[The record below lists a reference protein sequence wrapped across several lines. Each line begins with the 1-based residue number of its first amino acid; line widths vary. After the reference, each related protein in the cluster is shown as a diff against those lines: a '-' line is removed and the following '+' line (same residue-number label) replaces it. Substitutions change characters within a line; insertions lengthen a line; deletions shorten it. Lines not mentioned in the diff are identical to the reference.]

1 MFDISDAKS
10 FVLPS
15 FFHQMLTMITTTN
28 TNASS
33 FVTRTETT
41 SSLASRRRRRT
52 ARGGRRNDDQQQ
64 NSPKFLVAKAG
75 RSLNTGNDSI
85 FSVSV
90 IGRKA
95 RSFDENKRSSRSSFY
110 TNARRERMKTTI
122 RANPENDSMDETMK
136 SLDDLLPPPEKPK
149 REFPDSFY
157 DDDPSSSK
165 PPERKSSGGVS
176 KEMRAKLLN
185 ESVGLGG
192 VPGKAMPS
200 NLFANIILVVL
211 ALVAVAYVGGIR
223 P

>member
-1 MFDISDAKS
+1 
-10 FVLPS
+10 
-15 FFHQMLTMITTTN
+15 MLTMIMTTN

-41 SSLASRRRRRT
+41 SSLASRRRRKT
-52 ARGGRRNDDQQQ
+52 ARGGRRNNDQQQ

>member
-1 MFDISDAKS
+1 
-10 FVLPS
+10 
-15 FFHQMLTMITTTN
+15 MLTMIMTTN

-52 ARGGRRNDDQQQ
+52 ARGGRRNNDQQQ
-64 NSPKFLVAKAG
+64 NSPKFLVAKVG

-95 RSFDENKRSSRSSFY
+95 RSFDENKRSIRSSFY
-110 TNARRERMKTTI
+110 TNARKERMKTTI

>member
-1 MFDISDAKS
+1 
-10 FVLPS
+10 
-15 FFHQMLTMITTTN
+15 MLTMITTT
-28 TNASS
+28 TSA

-41 SSLASRRRRRT
+41 SSLASRPRRT
-52 ARGGRRNDDQQQ
+52 AATELSRGRRNDHQQ
-64 NSPKFLVAKAG
+64 NPKKFLVKAG
-75 RSLNTGNDSI
+75 GSVLNTGNDSI
-85 FSVSV
+85 FSVGII

-95 RSFDENKRSSRSSFY
+95 RKSNDDEENERISRSSFY
-110 TNARRERMKTTI
+110 NNNARRERRMKTTT
-122 RANPENDSMDETMK
+122 RANPEKDSMDETMK

-192 VPGKAMPS
+192 APGKAMPS

-211 ALVAVAYVGGIR
+211 ALVAAAYVGGIR

>member
-1 MFDISDAKS
+1 
-10 FVLPS
+10 
-15 FFHQMLTMITTTN
+15 MLTMIMTTN

-211 ALVAVAYVGGIR
+211 ALVAVAYVGWIR

>member
-1 MFDISDAKS
+1 
-10 FVLPS
+10 
-15 FFHQMLTMITTTN
+15 MLTMIMTTN

-41 SSLASRRRRRT
+41 SSLASRRRRKT
-52 ARGGRRNDDQQQ
+52 ARGGRRNNDQQQ

-85 FSVSV
+85 FSVDI

-95 RSFDENKRSSRSSFY
+95 RRNDENKRSIRSSFY
-110 TNARRERMKTTI
+110 TNSRRERMKTTI

>member
-1 MFDISDAKS
+1 
-10 FVLPS
+10 
-15 FFHQMLTMITTTN
+15 MLTMIMTTN

-33 FVTRTETT
+33 FGTRTETS
-41 SSLASRRRRRT
+41 SSLASRRRRT
-52 ARGGRRNDDQQQ
+52 ARGGRRNNDQQQ

-75 RSLNTGNDSI
+75 RSLNTPGNDSI

-95 RSFDENKRSSRSSFY
+95 RSFDENERSSRSSFY

>member
-1 MFDISDAKS
+1 
-10 FVLPS
+10 
-15 FFHQMLTMITTTN
+15 MLTMITTNMTN
-28 TNASS
+28 TSS

-41 SSLASRRRRRT
+41 SSLASRRRRT
-52 ARGGRRNDDQQQ
+52 AQGGRRNNNYHQQ
-64 NSPKFLVAKAG
+64 NPPKFLVVKAG
-75 RSLNTGNDSI
+75 SSLNTGNDSI
-85 FSVSV
+85 VSV
-90 IGRKA
+90 DIIGRKA
-95 RSFDENKRSSRSSFY
+95 RRNDENKRSIRSSFY
-110 TNARRERMKTTI
+110 TNSRRERMKTTI

>member
-1 MFDISDAKS
+1 
-10 FVLPS
+10 
-15 FFHQMLTMITTTN
+15 MLTMIMTTN

-33 FVTRTETT
+33 FGTRTETS
-41 SSLASRRRRRT
+41 SSLASRRRRT
-52 ARGGRRNDDQQQ
+52 ARGGRRNNDQQQ

-75 RSLNTGNDSI
+75 RSLNTPGNDSI

-95 RSFDENKRSSRSSFY
+95 SSDDENKRSIRSSFY
-110 TNARRERMKTTI
+110 NNSRERMKTTI
-122 RANPENDSMDETMK
+122 RANPENDSVDETMK

>member
-1 MFDISDAKS
+1 
-10 FVLPS
+10 
-15 FFHQMLTMITTTN
+15 MLTMITTNMTN
-28 TNASS
+28 TSS

-41 SSLASRRRRRT
+41 SSLASRRRRT
-52 ARGGRRNDDQQQ
+52 AQGGRRNNNYHQQ
-64 NSPKFLVAKAG
+64 NPPKFLVVKAG
-75 RSLNTGNDSI
+75 SSLNTGNDSI
-85 FSVSV
+85 FSVDI

-95 RSFDENKRSSRSSFY
+95 RRNDENKRSIRSSFY
-110 TNARRERMKTTI
+110 TNSRRERMKTTI

-211 ALVAVAYVGGIR
+211 ALVAVAYVGGSR

>member
-1 MFDISDAKS
+1 
-10 FVLPS
+10 
-15 FFHQMLTMITTTN
+15 MLTMITTTN
-28 TNASS
+28 NTNASS
-33 FVTRTETT
+33 FGTRTETT
-41 SSLASRRRRRT
+41 SSLASRRRRT
-52 ARGGRRNDDQQQ
+52 ARGGRRNNDQQQ

-85 FSVSV
+85 FSVDI

-95 RSFDENKRSSRSSFY
+95 RSFDENERSSRSSFY

-192 VPGKAMPS
+192 VPEKAMPS

>member
-1 MFDISDAKS
+1 
-10 FVLPS
+10 
-15 FFHQMLTMITTTN
+15 MLTMIMTTN

-33 FVTRTETT
+33 FGTRTETT
-41 SSLASRRRRRT
+41 SSLASRRRKT
-52 ARGGRRNDDQQQ
+52 ARGGRRNNDQQQ

-110 TNARRERMKTTI
+110 NNSRERMKTTI

>member
-1 MFDISDAKS
+1 
-10 FVLPS
+10 
-15 FFHQMLTMITTTN
+15 MLTMIMTTN

-52 ARGGRRNDDQQQ
+52 ARGGRRNNDQQQ

-110 TNARRERMKTTI
+110 NNSRERMKTTI
-122 RANPENDSMDETMK
+122 RAHPENDSMDETMK
-136 SLDDLLPPPEKPK
+136 SLDDVLPPPEKPK

>member
-1 MFDISDAKS
+1 
-10 FVLPS
+10 
-15 FFHQMLTMITTTN
+15 MLTMIMTTN

-41 SSLASRRRRRT
+41 SSLASRRRRKT
-52 ARGGRRNDDQQQ
+52 ARGGRRNNDQQQ

-90 IGRKA
+90 IGRNA

>member
-1 MFDISDAKS
+1 
-10 FVLPS
+10 
-15 FFHQMLTMITTTN
+15 MLTMIMTTN

-90 IGRKA
+90 IGRNA

>member
-1 MFDISDAKS
+1 
-10 FVLPS
+10 
-15 FFHQMLTMITTTN
+15 MLTMIMTTN

-33 FVTRTETT
+33 FVTRAETT

-52 ARGGRRNDDQQQ
+52 ARGGRRNNDQQQ

>member
-1 MFDISDAKS
+1 
-10 FVLPS
+10 
-15 FFHQMLTMITTTN
+15 MLTMIMTTN

-41 SSLASRRRRRT
+41 SSLASRRRRKT
-52 ARGGRRNDDQQQ
+52 ARGGRRNNDQQQ

-85 FSVSV
+85 FSVDI

-192 VPGKAMPS
+192 VSGKAMPS
-200 NLFANIILVVL
+200 NSFANIILVVL

>member
-1 MFDISDAKS
+1 
-10 FVLPS
+10 
-15 FFHQMLTMITTTN
+15 MLTMITTNMTN
-28 TNASS
+28 TSS

-41 SSLASRRRRRT
+41 SSLASRRRRT
-52 ARGGRRNDDQQQ
+52 AQGGRRNNNYHQQ
-64 NSPKFLVAKAG
+64 NPPKFLVVKAG
-75 RSLNTGNDSI
+75 SSLNTGNDSI
-85 FSVSV
+85 FSVDI

-95 RSFDENKRSSRSSFY
+95 RRNDENKRSIRSSFY
-110 TNARRERMKTTI
+110 TNSRRERMKTTI

>member
-1 MFDISDAKS
+1 
-10 FVLPS
+10 
-15 FFHQMLTMITTTN
+15 MLTMITTNMTN
-28 TNASS
+28 TSS

-41 SSLASRRRRRT
+41 SSLASRRRRT
-52 ARGGRRNDDQQQ
+52 AQGGRRNNNYHQQ
-64 NSPKFLVAKAG
+64 NPPKFLVVKAG
-75 RSLNTGNDSI
+75 SSLNTGNDSI
-85 FSVSV
+85 FSVDI

-95 RSFDENKRSSRSSFY
+95 RRNDENKRSIRSSFY
-110 TNARRERMKTTI
+110 TNSRRERMKTTI
-122 RANPENDSMDETMK
+122 RANPENESMDETMK

>member
-1 MFDISDAKS
+1 
-10 FVLPS
+10 
-15 FFHQMLTMITTTN
+15 MLTMITTTN

-33 FVTRTETT
+33 FGTRTETT

-52 ARGGRRNDDQQQ
+52 ARGGRRNNDQQQ

-85 FSVSV
+85 FSVDI

>member
-1 MFDISDAKS
+1 
-10 FVLPS
+10 
-15 FFHQMLTMITTTN
+15 MLTMIMTSNTN
-28 TNASS
+28 TSS
-33 FVTRTETT
+33 FGTRTETT
-41 SSLASRRRRRT
+41 SSLASRRRRT
-52 ARGGRRNDDQQQ
+52 AVKELSRGRRNDQQQ
-64 NSPKFLVAKAG
+64 NPPKFLVVKAA
-75 RSLNTGNDSI
+75 SLLNMGKDSI
-85 FSVSV
+85 FSVSI

-95 RSFDENKRSSRSSFY
+95 RSNDENKRSIRSSFY
-110 TNARRERMKTTI
+110 NNSRRERMKTTI

>member
-1 MFDISDAKS
+1 
-10 FVLPS
+10 
-15 FFHQMLTMITTTN
+15 MLTMIMTTN

-33 FVTRTETT
+33 FGTRTETT
-41 SSLASRRRRRT
+41 SSSASRRRRT
-52 ARGGRRNDDQQQ
+52 ARGGRRNNDQQQ
-64 NSPKFLVAKAG
+64 NSPKFLVVKAG
-75 RSLNTGNDSI
+75 SSLNTGNDSI
-85 FSVSV
+85 FSDI

-95 RSFDENKRSSRSSFY
+95 RSADENKRSIRSSFY
-110 TNARRERMKTTI
+110 NNSRERMKTTI

>member
-1 MFDISDAKS
+1 
-10 FVLPS
+10 
-15 FFHQMLTMITTTN
+15 MLTMIMTNTTN
-28 TNASS
+28 TSS
-33 FVTRTETT
+33 FVTRTETTT
-41 SSLASRRRRRT
+41 SSLASRRRRT
-52 ARGGRRNDDQQQ
+52 AQGGRRNNNYHQQ
-64 NSPKFLVAKAG
+64 NPPKFLVVKAG
-75 RSLNTGNDSI
+75 SSLNTGNDSI
-85 FSVSV
+85 FSVDI

>member
-1 MFDISDAKS
+1 
-10 FVLPS
+10 
-15 FFHQMLTMITTTN
+15 MLTMIMTTN

-33 FVTRTETT
+33 FGTRTETT
-41 SSLASRRRRRT
+41 SSLASRRRRT
-52 ARGGRRNDDQQQ
+52 ARGGRRNNDQQQ

-75 RSLNTGNDSI
+75 RSLNTPGNDSI
-85 FSVSV
+85 FSVDI

>member
-1 MFDISDAKS
+1 
-10 FVLPS
+10 
-15 FFHQMLTMITTTN
+15 MLTMIMTTN

-52 ARGGRRNDDQQQ
+52 ARGGRRNNDQQQ

-95 RSFDENKRSSRSSFY
+95 RSFDENKRSIRSSFY

>member
-1 MFDISDAKS
+1 
-10 FVLPS
+10 
-15 FFHQMLTMITTTN
+15 MLTMIMTTH

-90 IGRKA
+90 IGRNA

>member
-1 MFDISDAKS
+1 
-10 FVLPS
+10 
-15 FFHQMLTMITTTN
+15 MLTMIMTTN

-52 ARGGRRNDDQQQ
+52 ARGGRRNNDQQQ

>member
-1 MFDISDAKS
+1 
-10 FVLPS
+10 
-15 FFHQMLTMITTTN
+15 MLTMITTTN

-33 FVTRTETT
+33 FGTRTETT
-41 SSLASRRRRRT
+41 SSLASRRRRKT
-52 ARGGRRNDDQQQ
+52 ARGGRRNNDQQQ

-85 FSVSV
+85 FSVDI

-95 RSFDENKRSSRSSFY
+95 RRNDENKRSIRSSFY
-110 TNARRERMKTTI
+110 TNSRRERMKTTI
-122 RANPENDSMDETMK
+122 RANPENESMDETMK

>member
-1 MFDISDAKS
+1 
-10 FVLPS
+10 
-15 FFHQMLTMITTTN
+15 MLTMIKTSN
-28 TNASS
+28 TNMSS

-41 SSLASRRRRRT
+41 SSLASRRRRT
-52 ARGGRRNDDQQQ
+52 AVKELSRGRRNYDQQ
-64 NSPKFLVAKAG
+64 NPPKFLVVKAA
-75 RSLNTGNDSI
+75 SLLNTGNDSI
-85 FSVSV
+85 FSVSI

-95 RSFDENKRSSRSSFY
+95 RSNDENKRSIRSSFY
-110 TNARRERMKTTI
+110 NNSRRERMKTTI

>member
-1 MFDISDAKS
+1 
-10 FVLPS
+10 
-15 FFHQMLTMITTTN
+15 MLTMIMTTN
-28 TNASS
+28 TNTSS

-41 SSLASRRRRRT
+41 TSLASRRRT
-52 ARGGRRNDDQQQ
+52 AQGGRRNNDHQQ
-64 NSPKFLVAKAG
+64 NSPKFLVVKAG
-75 RSLNTGNDSI
+75 SSLNTGNDSI
-85 FSVSV
+85 FSVI

-95 RSFDENKRSSRSSFY
+95 RSADENKRSIRSSFY

>member
-1 MFDISDAKS
+1 
-10 FVLPS
+10 
-15 FFHQMLTMITTTN
+15 MLTMIMTNTTN
-28 TNASS
+28 TSS

-52 ARGGRRNDDQQQ
+52 ARGGRRNNDQQQ

>member
-1 MFDISDAKS
+1 
-10 FVLPS
+10 
-15 FFHQMLTMITTTN
+15 
-28 TNASS
+28 
-33 FVTRTETT
+33 
-41 SSLASRRRRRT
+41 
-52 ARGGRRNDDQQQ
+52 
-64 NSPKFLVAKAG
+64 
-75 RSLNTGNDSI
+75 
-85 FSVSV
+85 
-90 IGRKA
+90 
-95 RSFDENKRSSRSSFY
+95 
-110 TNARRERMKTTI
+110 MKTTI

-176 KEMRAKLLN
+176 KEMRAKSLN
-185 ESVGLGG
+185 ESVGVGG

>member
-1 MFDISDAKS
+1 
-10 FVLPS
+10 
-15 FFHQMLTMITTTN
+15 MLTMITNTN
-28 TNASS
+28 TSS
-33 FVTRTETT
+33 FRVTTTETP
-41 SSLASRRRRRT
+41 SSLASRRRRT
-52 ARGGRRNDDQQQ
+52 ASTELSRGRRNDHQQ
-64 NSPKFLVAKAG
+64 NPKKFLVKAG
-75 RSLNTGNDSI
+75 SVLNTGNDSI
-85 FSVSV
+85 FSVGII

-95 RSFDENKRSSRSSFY
+95 RKSNDDEENERISRSSFY
-110 TNARRERMKTTI
+110 NNNARRERRMKTTT
-122 RANPENDSMDETMK
+122 RANNPEKDSVDETMK

-192 VPGKAMPS
+192 APGKAMPS

-211 ALVAVAYVGGIR
+211 ALVAAAYVGGIR

>member
-1 MFDISDAKS
+1 
-10 FVLPS
+10 
-15 FFHQMLTMITTTN
+15 MLTMIMTTN

-41 SSLASRRRRRT
+41 SSLASRRRKT
-52 ARGGRRNDDQQQ
+52 ARGGRRNNDQQQ

-110 TNARRERMKTTI
+110 NNSRERMKTTI

>member
-1 MFDISDAKS
+1 
-10 FVLPS
+10 
-15 FFHQMLTMITTTN
+15 MLTMIMTTH

-41 SSLASRRRRRT
+41 SSLASRRRRKT
-52 ARGGRRNDDQQQ
+52 ARGGRRNNDQQQ
-64 NSPKFLVAKAG
+64 NSPIFLVAKAG

-85 FSVSV
+85 FSVDI

>member
-1 MFDISDAKS
+1 
-10 FVLPS
+10 
-15 FFHQMLTMITTTN
+15 MLTMITTTN

-52 ARGGRRNDDQQQ
+52 ARGGRRNNDQQQ

-176 KEMRAKLLN
+176 KEMPAKLLN

>member
-1 MFDISDAKS
+1 MPHFCPLIY
-10 FVLPS
+10 S
-15 FFHQMLTMITTTN
+15 FFSLKMLTMITTNMTN
-28 TNASS
+28 TSS

-41 SSLASRRRRRT
+41 SSLASRRRRT
-52 ARGGRRNDDQQQ
+52 AQGGRRNNYHQQ
-64 NSPKFLVAKAG
+64 NPPNFLVVKAG
-75 RSLNTGNDSI
+75 SSLNTGNDSI
-85 FSVSV
+85 FSVDI

-95 RSFDENKRSSRSSFY
+95 RRNDENKRSIRSSFY
-110 TNARRERMKTTI
+110 TNSRRERMKTTI
-122 RANPENDSMDETMK
+122 RANPENDSVDETMK

>member
-1 MFDISDAKS
+1 
-10 FVLPS
+10 
-15 FFHQMLTMITTTN
+15 MLTMIMTTN

>member
-1 MFDISDAKS
+1 
-10 FVLPS
+10 
-15 FFHQMLTMITTTN
+15 MLTMIMATN

-33 FVTRTETT
+33 FGTRTETT
-41 SSLASRRRRRT
+41 SSSASRRRRT
-52 ARGGRRNDDQQQ
+52 ARGGRRNNDQQQ

-75 RSLNTGNDSI
+75 SRLNTGTDSI

-95 RSFDENKRSSRSSFY
+95 RSDDENKRSIRSSFY
-110 TNARRERMKTTI
+110 NNSRERMKTTI

-211 ALVAVAYVGGIR
+211 ALVEVAYVGGIR